1 MIINADHANHML
13 ALTLVIDDQYVII
26 ECMEFKEVAIAERR
40 MFQHMI
46 MPAGLFHFALL
57 RQLAYRLAYGANDE
71 GKLFMRIFRFQRYC
85 RAPEIRRRLDIP
97 HPTAPLLRQSDQVR
111 QERLR
116 E

>member
-26 ECMEFKEVAIAERR
+26 ECMEFKEVAVTERR
-40 MFQHMI
+40 MFQHVI
-46 MPAGLFHFALL
+46 MPAGLFHFTFL
-57 RQLAYRLAYGANDE
+57 RQLTNRLTYGTNDE
-71 GKLFMRIFRFQRYC
+71 GELFVRIFRFQRYC
-85 RAPEIRRRLDIP
+85 RTPEIRRRLDIP

-116 E
+116 K